1 MTRWDDRAAV
11 PLFHTVEGAGQ
22 RTLLLVHG
30 EACDSHDWAP
40 QIDAFAARHRLIIP
54 DLPGHGRSSP
64 APHGHT
70 PRDFADDLA
79 GLLVTTGEGPVVAV
93 GHSAGAVIA
102 SVLAVERP
110 DLVEAV
116 IAVSPRYG
124 MDAGRAAA
132 RAAAVGVPRPAE
144 AIARLLAEDEGPPTG
159 PAADWLPAWRR
170 RRALGTADDVV
181 TRTAAGLYDAQNGP
195 VVRPACEP
203 YLRRRT
209 CPVLTVC
216 SRASLEARGVGPG
229 WDRSVSPHPYS
240 ACVVHDGAGH
250 WPHQRRPEEF
260 NDLVLDWTAGLPT
273 PGTGRQGRLS
283 AGQFPVIGRN

>member
-1 MTRWDDRAAV
+1 MTHRDGCAEV

-40 QIDAFAARHRLIIP
+40 QIDALAVRHRLIIP
-54 DLPGHGRSSP
+54 DLPGHGRSRP

-70 PRDFADDLA
+70 PRDFAADLA
-79 GLLVTTGEGPVVAV
+79 GVLAATGTGPVIVV

-116 IAVSPRYG
+116 VAVSPRYG

-132 RAAAVGVPRPAE
+132 RAAAVSVPDPAG
-144 AIARLLAEDEGPPTG
+144 AMARLLADDEGPPTG
-159 PAADWLPAWRR
+159 PAAGWLPAWHR
-170 RRALGTADDVV
+170 RRALGTAGDVIA
-181 TRTAAGLYDAQNGP
+181 RTVAGLYDAHTGP

-216 SRASLEARGVGPG
+216 SPASLAARGVGPD

-240 ACVVHDGAGH
+240 ASVVLDAAGH
-250 WPHQRRPEEF
+250 WPHQERPEEF
-260 NDLVLDWTAGLPT
+260 NALVLDWTAGLPDVRR
-273 PGTGRQGRLS
+273 PGR
-283 AGQFPVIGRN
+283 AC